1 MLNIKNELY
10 SRREKTLKIERLQK
24 ALEQAIFRLK
34 EYAVLD
40 KGINA
45 RQRLGQYI
53 EQINNI
59 AEGNNE

>member
-10 SRREKTLKIERLQK
+10 SLREKTLKIERLQK
-24 ALEQAIFRLK
+24 ALDKAIFRLK
-34 EYAVLD
+34 EYAMFD
-40 KGINA
+40 KSTNA